1 MSTVTCGPE
10 DPRSNAKMKT
20 INSCYKSGLP
30 ESSPM
35 FFFTSQRFAY
45 LLLITELHVT
55 IVRLS
60 HGTCSTPL
68 SKSVCKSPSILLTK
82 CSTRFIKSP
91 GDYVK
96 PCKISRPQWVNPCF
110 IFSKFTENCIY
121 IYVFINCKHEN
132 RNWNRKLNDWFLH
145 GTKQNFFRRGKKTRK
160 VYHSS
165 FEHNFPTITLI

>member
-10 DPRSNAKMKT
+10 DPRSNAKKKT
-20 INSCYKSGLP
+20 INSCYKVAYP
-30 ESSPM
+30 KVHPC
-35 FFFTSQRFAY
+35 FFTSQRFAY

-96 PCKISRPQWVNPCF
+96 PCKISRPQWVNPCL
-110 IFSKFTENCIY
+110 IFTKFTENCIY
-121 IYVFINCKHEN
+121 M
-132 RNWNRKLNDWFLH
+132 FL
-145 GTKQNFFRRGKKTRK
+145 
-160 VYHSS
+160 
-165 FEHNFPTITLI
+165 FETVNMKIEIETGS

>member
-1 MSTVTCGPE
+1 MNHTVTTCACQQSRAVQRTRGQMPKRRLLIHATKVAY
-10 DPRSNAKMKT
+10 PKVHP
-20 INSCYKSGLP
+20 C
-30 ESSPM
+30 
-35 FFFTSQRFAY
+35 FFTSQRFAY

-121 IYVFINCKHEN
+121 IYVFICVY
-132 RNWNRKLNDWFLH
+132 
-145 GTKQNFFRRGKKTRK
+145 GKTVNMKIEIETG
-160 VYHSS
+160 SWMTDS
-165 FEHNFPTITLI
+165 FTARSKYPPMLF

>member
-1 MSTVTCGPE
+1 MNNTVTTCACQQSRAVQRTRGQMPKRRLLIHATKVAY
-10 DPRSNAKMKT
+10 PKVHP
-20 INSCYKSGLP
+20 C
-30 ESSPM
+30 
-35 FFFTSQRFAY
+35 FFTSQRFAY

-96 PCKISRPQWVNPCF
+96 PCKISRPQWVNPCL
-110 IFSKFTENCIY
+110 IFTKFTENCIY
-121 IYVFINCKHEN
+121 M
-132 RNWNRKLNDWFLH
+132 FL
-145 GTKQNFFRRGKKTRK
+145 
-160 VYHSS
+160 
-165 FEHNFPTITLI
+165 FETVNMKIEIETGS